1 MCEPGE
7 GPAQM
12 AHGLGSSCM
21 YCSVC
26 CVCAYTNVQVT
37 MRLQEVHGN
46 DQDQPFI
53 PWWDEGLVKG
63 PERKGG
69 GALGLLE
76 RLTVCWDTD
85 GGPGR
90 GGASVGTGLFRLGW
104 HFFSWVVAP
113 WAALTPG
120 LAGVRLLPRR
130 SAGLPAHQDLQPH
143 CTWGPRKPGVGRV
156 SGAGSHAY
164 RLHGPRHPPT
174 APPPSPGANGGS
186 SPV

>member
-1 MCEPGE
+1 
-7 GPAQM
+7 
-12 AHGLGSSCM
+12 M

-90 GGASVGTGLFRLGW
+90 GGASVGTGLFRLGERAGE
-104 HFFSWVVAP
+104 SPRWVNGY
-113 WAALTPG
+113 WENFKSMYE
-120 LAGVRLLPRR
+120 LAKDN
-130 SAGLPAHQDLQPH
+130 S
-143 CTWGPRKPGVGRV
+143 
-156 SGAGSHAY
+156 
-164 RLHGPRHPPT
+164 
-174 APPPSPGANGGS
+174 
-186 SPV
+186 